1 MTTLPIESSGHGI
14 RLRDAKTHLS
24 KLIRAAQNGE
34 RVVITKHGKPVVE
47 LVRCPR
53 RGGIDF
59 DKLAADHRRLGIE
72 DAPPEEAEAMLA
84 TIQDPK
90 FGWRVLGLEGEKE

>member
-1 MTTLPIESSGHGI
+1 MEYA
-14 RLRDAKTHLS
+14 LRDARTHLS

-59 DKLAADHRRLGIE
+59 DKLDADRRRLGIE
-72 DAPPEEAEAMLA
+72 DAPPEEAEAMIA
-84 TIQDPK
+84 AIQDP
-90 FGWRVLGLEGEKE
+90 GLGRRVLGLEGEKK